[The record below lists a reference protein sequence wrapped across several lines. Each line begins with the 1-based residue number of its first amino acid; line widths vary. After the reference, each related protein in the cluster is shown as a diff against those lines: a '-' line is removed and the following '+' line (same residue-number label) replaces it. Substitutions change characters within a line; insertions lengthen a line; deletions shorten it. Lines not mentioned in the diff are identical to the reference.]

1 MIINPR
7 KYSDLDLALMT
18 LLGYFGTGS
27 SRRKNLGK
35 RYAKVQILVNQIS
48 RGTMP
53 EPEGMRLNRLREV
66 LEEYRPTEEEFNAF
80 TEEIIE
86 KVKED

>member
-1 MIINPR
+1 MKVNPE
-7 KYSDLDLALMT
+7 KYSDLDLALMV

-35 RYAKVQILVNQIS
+35 RYAKVQLLVNQIS

-53 EPEGMRLNRLREV
+53 EPEGMSLNRLREV
-66 LEEYRPTEEEFNAF
+66 LEEYRPTDADFSAF
-80 TEEIIE
+80 EEEIIE

>member
-1 MIINPR
+1 MKVNPE
-7 KYSDLDLALMT
+7 KYSNLDLALMT
-18 LLGYFGTGS
+18 LLGYFGTGNT
-27 SRRKNLGK
+27 RRKNLGK

-53 EPEGMRLNRLREV
+53 EPEGMSLNRLREV
-66 LEEYRPTEEEFNAF
+66 LEEYRPTEEEFSTF